1 MLPSAQEEEVDVD
14 EFPVDPDVSCCLLI
28 KFYLFC
34 SLNFVF
40 FLLQSEEG
48 KAQEASK
55 KEFQQTEKLKN
66 LFSDCN
72 IFLSREVPREILVFV
87 LRYKWHICTYSSAFM
102 CEHPFQTSKILKSVF
117 PTKHRCWKFLQMTT
131 TAACGNCVLK
141 KRLYSPDFS
150 SHSPS
155 SKPFFLLFA
164 WKFLWKFLF
173 P

>member
-1 MLPSAQEEEVDVD
+1 MLPSAQEEEVEVD

-87 LRYKWHICTYSSAFM
+87 IRYKWYHCMYSSSSM
-102 CEHPFQTSKILKSVF
+102 CEHPSQTTKILKSVF
-117 PTKHRCWKFLQMTT
+117 HQSTVVESSYRGPPPWPMGRSIPSLSFFSLLGDFCGSFCFL
-131 TAACGNCVLK
+131 NV
-141 KRLYSPDFS
+141 
-150 SHSPS
+150 
-155 SKPFFLLFA
+155 
-164 WKFLWKFLF
+164 
-173 P
+173 